1 MIKNKINLVVLGIV
15 LMAAVTFGGF
25 FLVHKS
31 PKAYTAK
38 IYPVLEIIKTTDS
51 GIVKNIRVNVGEKV
65 TKGQLLAEI
74 ESLTEVKNTAKTVNN
89 TEVPAAKV
97 KLNKAEEEYTNAAFM
112 YKDGVIS
119 QEDYDETLA
128 SLKTAQNAYQ
138 NAVWRSKNVKQPAD
152 ITTTKTSIKITSP
165 ADGIVENLTI
175 KNGTKVNKGDT
186 ILQLTLKEKK
196 ITAYVDKKT
205 SLKLS
210 AGQQVRIQVPEKEG
224 KTFKGTITSINTEY
238 NDDGLFEVSISLVS
252 DVDTADFSS
261 TQNAKVYFYNK

>member
-25 FLVHKS
+25 FLMQKS

-51 GIVKNIRVNVGEKV
+51 GIVKNIRVNVGEEV

-74 ESLTEVKNTAKTVNN
+74 ESLTELKNTAKTVNN
-89 TEVPAAKV
+89 TELPAAKV

-128 SLKTAQNAYQ
+128 SLKTVQ
-138 NAVWRSKNVKQPAD
+138 D
-152 ITTTKTSIKITSP
+152 
-165 ADGIVENLTI
+165 L
-175 KNGTKVNKGDT
+175 
-186 ILQLTLKEKK
+186 
-196 ITAYVDKKT
+196 
-205 SLKLS
+205 SL
-210 AGQQVRIQVPEKEG
+210 IH
-224 KTFKGTITSINTEY
+224 I
-238 NDDGLFEVSISLVS
+238 
-252 DVDTADFSS
+252 
-261 TQNAKVYFYNK
+261 

>member
-25 FLVHKS
+25 FLMQKS

-51 GIVKNIRVNVGEKV
+51 GIVKNISVNVGEEV

-74 ESLTEVKNTAKTVNN
+74 ESLTELKNTAKTVNN
-89 TEVPAAKV
+89 TELPAAKV

-128 SLKTAQNAYQ
+128 SLKTAQDAYQ
-138 NAVWRSKNVKQPAD
+138 NAVWRSKNIKQPANVT
-152 ITTTKTSIKITSP
+152 IKQSTKITSP

-175 KNGTKVNKGDT
+175 KNGTKLNKGDT

-210 AGQQVRIQVPEKEG
+210 AGQQVQIQVPEKEG